1 MQAIWLA
8 ASVHGMTVVRTF
20 ATPANV
26 QSRIATARQKSARA
40 CRVVIGSLVL
50 AGASSCATM
59 PRSHPAFVFEGS
71 EENLIQLVQAAQG
84 CGLADAA
91 ITREIPGGPLV
102 VLIDIPARTDP
113 RFDCTMRWIGDHPE
127 AGFFQDR

>member
-1 MQAIWLA
+1 MNRALEAGGIIERETAAPMVPNRSLLACLLMLAI
-8 ASVHGMTVVRTF
+8 
-20 ATPANV
+20 
-26 QSRIATARQKSARA
+26 
-40 CRVVIGSLVL
+40 
-50 AGASSCATM
+50 AGCATTQ

-71 EENLIQLVQAAQG
+71 EENLTQLAQAAQG

-91 ITREIPGGPLV
+91 ITRQIPGGPLV

-127 AGFFQDR
+127 LGFFQDR